1 MLDHDAPSERGRS
14 QLSNDA
20 LDALLRALW
29 SKLACVGDRALIQDE
44 SSPRLAIKKRP
55 MG

>member
-1 MLDHDAPSERGRS
+1 MLDHDAPLKRAFSP
-14 QLSNDA
+14 LSNDA
-20 LDALLRALW
+20 LGALLRALW